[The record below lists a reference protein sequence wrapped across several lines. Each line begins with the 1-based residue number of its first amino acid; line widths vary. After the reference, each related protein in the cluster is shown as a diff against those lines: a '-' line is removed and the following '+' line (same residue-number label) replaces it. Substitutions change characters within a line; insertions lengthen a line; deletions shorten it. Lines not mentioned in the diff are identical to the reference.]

1 MLSGGRLDFKRSR
14 KAPKGHGEYWFL
26 NLGLGLPR
34 MSCVTA
40 KIYKMRRKR
49 VSSYL
54 RYFCKDPVDTNF
66 EDLTLGLVLAST
78 KDMLTCAAPQSQG
91 VTSLD
96 DGFLSIEAAKN
107 VAFYLCRSDH
117 GEH

>member
-1 MLSGGRLDFKRSR
+1 MASTVLKLRVRATQAELCQWRCVREDLQN
-14 KAPKGHGEYWFL
+14 APEARFQ
-26 NLGLGLPR
+26 LP
-34 MSCVTA
+34 
-40 KIYKMRRKR
+40 
-49 VSSYL
+49 
-54 RYFCKDPVDTNF
+54 YFCKGPVDTNF
-66 EDLTLGLVLAST
+66 EDLTLELVLAST